1 MKEFILALLLAKF
14 VGVRKDGLAQLATAM
29 ALQADKEEDATA
41 LIEKITPEKVNDFV
55 KDWRKDVDKEVSTST
70 KTFETT
76 LKEKYDLTE
85 KKVDPKTDPNPNPNQ
100 NEVPEWAKAMME
112 QNKNLADKLAGFQG
126 QEVNKSRLQ
135 VLEGHLKDV
144 PETFKAQK
152 LKDFNRMSFEN
163 EESFAEYLAE
173 FEVDVTA
180 FSQELSDKGMSS
192 HARPFMGGAN
202 KDGVS
207 SSVADFI
214 TSKTDET
221 KVLSGKE
228 L

>member
-76 LKEKYDLTE
+76 LKEKYDLVE
-85 KKVDPKTDPNPNPNQ
+85 KKGEEKPNPKPES

-135 VLEGHLKDV
+135 ILEGHLKDV

-180 FSQELSDKGMSS
+180 LNQELSDKGMSS

-221 KVLSGKE
+221 KVLSGKD